1 MVKINYLISMKKWL
15 IPAMILLVIISCK
28 NNSAEPQVNIIM
40 PLGASRVQGS
50 PPAYLS
56 YRYNLWK
63 KLRLNGYNIDF
74 IGGEVDGEIYPLVN
88 EEEFDPHH
96 EGHSGWTSGQL
107 LSDLPNWTARV
118 DTPDIVL
125 FSSPGGNDIID
136 GLSYE
141 SAIENV
147 VDIVQGLQAFNPEVT
162 VVLEKMAPG
171 HSLVMMI
178 GPLGTN
184 HARLLNDIDS
194 LASSLTTI
202 SSEVLVIDMA
212 TGFTD
217 NMLADPI
224 HYNQDG
230 ATFIAD
236 RYYSLLETILD

>member
-1 MVKINYLISMKKWL
+1 MKKWL
-15 IPAMILLVIISCK
+15 IPLLVVLVIVSCK
-28 NNSAEPQVNIIM
+28 NNRNEEPQVNKIL

-50 PPAYLS
+50 PPAYHS
-56 YRYNLWK
+56 YRYKLWK
-63 KLRLNGYNIDF
+63 KLRMNDWNVDF
-74 IGGEVDGEIYPLVN
+74 IGGEVDGEIYSLVN
-88 EEEFDPHH
+88 DEEFDPHH
-96 EGHSGWTSGQL
+96 EGHSSWTSGQL
-107 LSDLPNWTARV
+107 LADLPNWTASV
-118 DTPDIVL
+118 DTPDVVL

-141 SAIENV
+141 SAIENI
-147 VDIVQGLQAFNPEVT
+147 VDIVEGLQAFNPEVT

-194 LASSLTTI
+194 LASSLTTA

-230 ATFIAD
+230 AKFIAD
-236 RYYSLLETILD
+236 RYYSLLETILE

>member
-1 MVKINYLISMKKWL
+1 MSVRKWL
-15 IPAMILLVIISCK
+15 ATLLVLMVIASCEK
-28 NNSAEPQVNIIM
+28 SNPEPQIKKIM

-50 PPAYLS
+50 PPAYIS

-63 KLRLNGYNIDF
+63 KLRLNGYNVNF
-74 IGGEVDGEIYPLVN
+74 IGGEVDSEIYPLVN

-96 EGHSGWTSGQL
+96 EGHSGWTSAQL
-107 LSDLPNWTARV
+107 LADLPNWTSRL
-118 DTPDIVL
+118 DTPDVVL
-125 FSSPGGNDIID
+125 FSSPGANDIID
-136 GLSYE
+136 GFSYE

-147 VDIVQGLQAFNPEVT
+147 VDIVKGLQSFNPEVT
-162 VVLEKMAPG
+162 IVLEKMAPG

-178 GPLGTN
+178 GPLGRS
-184 HARLLNDIDS
+184 HGRLLNDIDS

-217 NMLADPI
+217 SMLADPI

-230 ATFIAD
+230 ATFIAN
-236 RYYSLLETILD
+236 RYYSLLETLMD

>member
-1 MVKINYLISMKKWL
+1 MSMRKWL
-15 IPAMILLVIISCK
+15 VPLLVLIVIASCK
-28 NNSAEPQVNIIM
+28 KSNSEPEIKKIM

-50 PPAYLS
+50 PPAYIS

-63 KLRLNGYNIDF
+63 KLRLNGYNVNF
-74 IGGEVDGEIYPLVN
+74 IGGEVDSEIYPLVN
-88 EEEFDPHH
+88 EKEFDPHH

-107 LSDLPNWTARV
+107 LADLPNWTSRL
-118 DTPDIVL
+118 DTPDLVL
-125 FSSPGGNDIID
+125 YSSPGANDIID
-136 GLSYE
+136 GFSYE

-147 VDIVQGLQAFNPEVT
+147 VDIVKGLQSFNPEVT
-162 VVLEKMAPG
+162 IVLEKMAPG

-178 GPLGTN
+178 GPLGRS
-184 HARLLNDIDS
+184 HGRLLNDIDS

-217 NMLADPI
+217 SMLADPI

-230 ATFIAD
+230 ATFIAN
-236 RYYSLLETILD
+236 RYYSLLETLMD

>member
-1 MVKINYLISMKKWL
+1 
-15 IPAMILLVIISCK
+15 
-28 NNSAEPQVNIIM
+28 M

-107 LSDLPNWTARV
+107 LADLPNWTARV

-147 VDIVQGLQAFNPEVT
+147 VDIVTIAGFQLEVT

-178 GPLGTN
+178 ELLGTN

-194 LASSLTTI
+194 LASSLTTA

-230 ATFIAD
+230 ATFVAD

>member
-1 MVKINYLISMKKWL
+1 MSMRKWL
-15 IPAMILLVIISCK
+15 VPLLVLIVIASCK
-28 NNSAEPQVNIIM
+28 KSNPEPEIQKIM

-50 PPAYLS
+50 PPAYIS

-63 KLRLNGYNIDF
+63 KLRLNGYNVNF
-74 IGGEVDGEIYPLVN
+74 IGGEVDSEIYPLVN

-96 EGHSGWTSGQL
+96 EGHSGWTSAQL
-107 LSDLPNWTARV
+107 LEDLPNWTSRL

-125 FSSPGGNDIID
+125 FSSPGANDIID
-136 GLSYE
+136 GFSYE

-147 VDIVQGLQAFNPEVT
+147 VDIVKGLQSFNPEVT
-162 VVLEKMAPG
+162 IVLEKMAPG

-178 GPLGTN
+178 GPLGRS
-184 HARLLNDIDS
+184 HGRLLNDIDS

-217 NMLADPI
+217 SMLADPI

-230 ATFIAD
+230 ATFIAN
-236 RYYSLLETILD
+236 RYYSLLETLMD

>member
-1 MVKINYLISMKKWL
+1 MSMRKWL
-15 IPAMILLVIISCK
+15 VPLLVLIVIASCK
-28 NNSAEPQVNIIM
+28 KSNPEPEIKKIM

-50 PPAYLS
+50 PPAYIS

-63 KLRLNGYNIDF
+63 KLRLNGYNVNF
-74 IGGEVDGEIYPLVN
+74 IGGEVDSEIYPLVN

-96 EGHSGWTSGQL
+96 EGHSGWTSAQL
-107 LSDLPNWTARV
+107 LADLPNWTSRL
-118 DTPDIVL
+118 DTPDVVL
-125 FSSPGGNDIID
+125 FSSPGANDIID
-136 GLSYE
+136 GFSYE

-147 VDIVQGLQAFNPEVT
+147 VDIVKGLQSFNPEVT
-162 VVLEKMAPG
+162 IVLEKMAPG

-178 GPLGTN
+178 GPLGRS
-184 HARLLNDIDS
+184 HGRLLNDIDS

-217 NMLADPI
+217 SMLADPI

-230 ATFIAD
+230 ATFIAN
-236 RYYSLLETILD
+236 RYYSLLETLMD